1 MFHKVIPVADRN
13 PIITPQKVGSVVTL
27 IVRPRTIIA
36 RIANDLKLWSDMF
49 IIFLI
54 SFIVSSAYPF

>member
-1 MFHKVIPVADRN
+1 MFHKVIPVADRK